1 MLWSKKDSS
10 KVKNTLHQWI
20 LQNVLENQTFQRIAK
35 FIMVDSYKMV
45 FMKGNA
51 ILVKVD
57 EKPASHTLFVE
68 RWRWIW
74 MIKVFAGFCPW
85 MFIRLVRPSFIKG
98 QA

>member
-20 LQNVLENQTFQRIAK
+20 LQNVLENQTIQRIAK

-57 EKPASHTLFVE
+57 
-68 RWRWIW
+68 
-74 MIKVFAGFCPW
+74 
-85 MFIRLVRPSFIKG
+85 
-98 QA
+98 